1 MSGALAVYLPQAL
14 MLGWLLQ
21 QISGRRLGWLG
32 GLLLAAVP
40 LGGLPLAGHLR
51 GLFGDPSVTT
61 LQLLLLALF
70 SRSPASFARGW
81 RAPLLIGLAGLGF
94 YALALGGAPLLGIE
108 DPYRLGYQPQLLVAA
123 LTVPAL
129 YLWGRDQPLWLG
141 LFAVDLLVFA
151 ADWHS
156 SPNFWD
162 LLIDPQL
169 TVTCLLLAWR
179 NRLQAH
185 GQTRDGL
192 FD

>member
-1 MSGALAVYLPQAL
+1 MSNALAVYLPQAL
-14 MLGWLLQ
+14 MLGWLLRQ
-21 QISGRRLGWLG
+21 LTGRRLAWAG

-61 LQLLLLALF
+61 GQLLLLALC
-70 SRSPASFARGW
+70 SRPPAAFASGW
-81 RAPLLIGLAGLGF
+81 RAPLLIGLAGLAF

-108 DPYRLGYQPQLLVAA
+108 DPYRLGYQPKMLVAA
-123 LTVPAL
+123 LSLPAL
-129 YLWGRDQPLWLG
+129 YLWWREQPLWLG
-141 LFAVDLLVFA
+141 LFAVDLMVFA

-169 TVTCLLLAWR
+169 VVVCLLLAWR
-179 NRLQAH
+179 NRPSRTANPAH
-185 GQTRDGL
+185 Q
-192 FD
+192 